1 MTAVLS
7 EYKKRGAKAK
17 ASAEKIDIP
26 EVAEVQQ
33 TVITAVADVVSFAK
47 ECTGL
52 TKALGKAA
60 ELDDAQDILTQ
71 IEDKLGEV
79 AENVAIA
86 ENGVVDAND
95 IKARIEAEKQ
105 EAERLAASLK
115 MKRAEATGL
124 QNAIQAAATKSEETL
139 AALDEIER
147 QESWGEAWDDAHQCH
162 AAIVDALDAALGVM
176 EGVTRAEHEA
186 EADEGI
192 SDLKRL
198 EEQVDTDE
206 EKVSAFVAEIQ
217 RRYDEAKAQAAA
229 REKAIAA
236 VREAAASVRQK
247 WMDVAQLWTAQIS
260 EAPDA
265 FDGSELQDPFVTVT
279 NTYTNALE
287 IIDTASDL
295 ERVQGAFDALQE
307 AQKQAQTL
315 CDDAMAR
322 ISAFRQEQEAAEEE
336 ARRMK
341 SLRDTAA
348 ELAASLTASME
359 SAQALMERLDAP
371 RVEEDVPVPKRASQ
385 LRDAP

>member
-115 MKRAEATGL
+115 MKAGDRA
-124 QNAIQAAATKSEETL
+124 SERDSGGC
-139 AALDEIER
+139 DEI
-147 QESWGEAWDDAHQCH
+147 
-162 AAIVDALDAALGVM
+162 
-176 EGVTRAEHEA
+176 
-186 EADEGI
+186 
-192 SDLKRL
+192 
-198 EEQVDTDE
+198 
-206 EKVSAFVAEIQ
+206 
-217 RRYDEAKAQAAA
+217 RRN
-229 REKAIAA
+229 IGC
-236 VREAAASVRQK
+236 
-247 WMDVAQLWTAQIS
+247 T
-260 EAPDA
+260 
-265 FDGSELQDPFVTVT
+265 
-279 NTYTNALE
+279 
-287 IIDTASDL
+287 
-295 ERVQGAFDALQE
+295 
-307 AQKQAQTL
+307 
-315 CDDAMAR
+315 
-322 ISAFRQEQEAAEEE
+322 
-336 ARRMK
+336 
-341 SLRDTAA
+341 
-348 ELAASLTASME
+348 
-359 SAQALMERLDAP
+359 
-371 RVEEDVPVPKRASQ
+371 
-385 LRDAP
+385 